1 LPSTSNSEQYQ
12 LLPFDDIFIIL
23 QAFQEEFE
31 DFLHYGLGYH
41 KEQYIIS
48 GIDII
53 DLIVRVDK
61 REAYFSYFHNMKIN
75 DEKKAALYAYWI
87 AKLHPVKFVDDNIR
101 NKKIHI
107 NVNEKLAANHLL
119 NVLVRKGKIKVWD
132 GHNGVKIEESKFIE
146 DLCYSFRFRN
156 LPIDSMIVLAEAITT
171 DSLKEKKHEV

>member
-1 LPSTSNSEQYQ
+1 LDSTSKSEQYQ
-12 LLPFDDIFIIL
+12 LLSFNDIFTTL

-31 DFLHYGLGYH
+31 YYLHYGLGYR
-41 KEQYIIS
+41 KDQYVVS

-101 NKKIHI
+101 NKKIHV
-107 NVNEKLAANHLL
+107 NVNEKLAANHL
-119 NVLVRKGKIKVWD
+119 VTALVRKRKIKLWD
-132 GHNGVKIEESKFIE
+132 GHDGVKIEESKFIE

-156 LPIDSMIVLAEAITT
+156 LSIDSMIVLADSITT
-171 DSLKEKKHEV
+171 DSLKEKKHEI